1 MIFKKIVTMDDEL
14 WFENC
19 EVKKVDKSTKKLFCD
34 KDLIE
39 IIEKGKSYLVNTD
52 YITMILR

>member
-1 MIFKKIVTMDDEL
+1 MIFRKIVTMDDEL

-19 EVKKVDKSTKKLFCD
+19 EVRKVDKSTKKLFCD

-39 IIEKGKSYLVNTD
+39 IIEKGESYLVNTD

>member
-1 MIFKKIVTMDDEL
+1 MMFRKIVTIDDEL

-19 EVKKVDKSTKKLFCD
+19 EVRKVDKTTKKLFCD

-39 IIEKGKSYLVNTD
+39 IIEKGKSYVVNTD

>member
-34 KDLIE
+34 KNLIE
-39 IIEKGKSYLVNTD
+39 IVEEGVSYLVNAD
-52 YITMILR
+52 YIIMVIR

>member
-1 MIFKKIVTMDDEL
+1 MIFKRIVTTDDEL

-34 KDLIE
+34 KNLIE
-39 IIEKGKSYLVNTD
+39 IVEEGKSYLVNTD
-52 YITMILR
+52 YIIMINR

>member
-1 MIFKKIVTMDDEL
+1 MMFRKIVTIDDEL

-19 EVKKVDKSTKKLFCD
+19 EARKVDKSTKKLFCD
-34 KDLIE
+34 KGLIE
-39 IIEKGKSYLVNTD
+39 IIENGKSYVVNTD

>member
-1 MIFKKIVTMDDEL
+1 MFRKIVTMDDEL

-34 KDLIE
+34 KNLIE
-39 IIEKGKSYLVNTD
+39 IVEEGVSYLVNAD
-52 YITMILR
+52 YIIMVIR

>member
-19 EVKKVDKSTKKLFCD
+19 EVKKVDKSTKKLFSD
-34 KDLIE
+34 KNLIE
-39 IIEKGKSYLVNTD
+39 IVEEGVSYLVNAD
-52 YITMILR
+52 YIIMVIR

>member
-1 MIFKKIVTMDDEL
+1 MMFRKIVTMDDEL

-19 EVKKVDKSTKKLFCD
+19 EVRKVDKSTKNLFCD